1 MNSFQKGYNKSEH
14 QMFILNSAIL
24 LSELIYLNYS
34 YCNMEYE
41 GTKGDELWQKLIKRR
56 KFNDKEKKL
65 IIKNAMIL
73 LNIKYHIKLNDNIVE
88 QFNILDIKK

>member
-1 MNSFQKGYNKSEH
+1 MD
-14 QMFILNSAIL
+14 
-24 LSELIYLNYS
+24 
-34 YCNMEYE
+34 YE

-56 KFNDKEKKL
+56 KFNDKEKEL

-88 QFNILDIKK
+88 QFNILVIKK